1 MSGRDRSGK
10 SGVHLNAGLMVLFV
24 VMVFSTAG
32 AIHYQT
38 PMLGRMAAEFGASP
52 AAIGWVATLSFGGF
66 LAGTVLL
73 VPLGDCYD
81 KRNLILVQMG
91 GLVVA
96 LLAMAAAPTLPLLA
110 AAAFIVGI
118 CCSVSQHVTPIASEL
133 AAPHVRGRTVGT
145 VLSGVF
151 VGILFARLA
160 GGLVAEL
167 TNWRWMYVFAAA
179 MVLLMWFAVYA
190 RLPSAPPKT
199 DLSYA
204 DLVRSM
210 AQLWRAHP
218 PMRRASVIQFLLGIG
233 YGGFW
238 ATLAGMLVLLH
249 GLGPGAA
256 GLMAIPGAAGIL
268 VSRPAGRWMD
278 RAGAAPVVIAGVFG
292 MIAAFAVLSLAT
304 FWVGAVIVGAVLLD
318 CGLSAA
324 MVANQ
329 TLVIE
334 SNPAARSRASTIFSA
349 HIWGGNAVG
358 ALLASLALAHAGWLA
373 VCAISLGA
381 AAVALIIGWR
391 DLARPGGTSV

>member
-1 MSGRDRSGK
+1 
-10 SGVHLNAGLMVLFV
+10 MVLFV

-81 KRNLILVQMG
+81 KRTLILVQMG
-91 GLVVA
+91 GLVAA
-96 LLAMAAAPTLPLLA
+96 LLAMAAAPTLLLLA
-110 AAAFIVGI
+110 AAAFVVGI

-133 AAPHVRGRTVGT
+133 AAPQVRGRTVGT

-160 GGLVAEL
+160 GGLVAQVA
-167 TNWRWMYVFAAA
+167 NWRWMYVFAAT
-179 MVLLMWFAVYA
+179 MVLLMWCAVYA
-190 RLPSAPPKT
+190 RLPSAPPKAR
-199 DLSYA
+199 LGYA
-204 DLVRSM
+204 DLVRSI

-218 PMRRASVIQFLLGIG
+218 SIRRASVIQFLLGIG

-249 GLGPGAA
+249 GLGPGTA

-278 RAGAAPVVIAGVFG
+278 RAGAAPVVIAGVCG
-292 MIAAFAVLSLAT
+292 MIGAFAVLSLASL
-304 FWVGAVIVGAVLLD
+304 WVGSVVIGAILLD
-318 CGLSAA
+318 CGLRAA

-329 TLVIE
+329 TMVIE

-358 ALLASLALAHAGWLA
+358 AFLASLALAHAGWLA

-381 AAVALIIGWR
+381 AAVALLIGWR
-391 DLARPGGTSV
+391 DVARPGGTPV